1 MEPKLPGCFHLKY
14 LFVIKSKCNTSEI
27 KQDHH
32 DVSLRKKTFIHATET
47 YNSSF
52 FKNVL
57 LHHNHFIF
65 QTTNFAAGINFDL
78 KLILMLYAI
87 PHIQIIQTEKSKS
100 ISVIL
105 KPATL
110 LKKILCHRS
119 FLVNFVMRFLRIVCL
134 QNSSGRLLLKIPF
147 TRELKL
153 SPQSERLDQRTF

>member
-1 MEPKLPGCFHLKY
+1 MSVFEKRP
-14 LFVIKSKCNTSEI
+14 SSM
-27 KQDHH
+27 
-32 DVSLRKKTFIHATET
+32 LRKPITVHFLKTFCCTIII
-47 YNSSF
+47 SF
-52 FKNVL
+52 FK
-57 LHHNHFIF
+57 
-65 QTTNFAAGINFDL
+65 QQ
-78 KLILMLYAI
+78 ILQLELTLTWNLFWCCM
-87 PHIQIIQTEKSKS
+87 PFHISKIIQTEKSKS

>member
-78 KLILMLYAI
+78 KLILMFYAI
-87 PHIQIIQTEKSKS
+87 PHIQNHPNWKVKIDICNTEACNFIKKDTLSQVFSCKFCNEIFKNS
-100 ISVIL
+100 L
-105 KPATL
+105 FTKLLRATA
-110 LKKILCHRS
+110 S
-119 FLVNFVMRFLRIVCL
+119 
-134 QNSSGRLLLKIPF
+134 
-147 TRELKL
+147 
-153 SPQSERLDQRTF
+153 